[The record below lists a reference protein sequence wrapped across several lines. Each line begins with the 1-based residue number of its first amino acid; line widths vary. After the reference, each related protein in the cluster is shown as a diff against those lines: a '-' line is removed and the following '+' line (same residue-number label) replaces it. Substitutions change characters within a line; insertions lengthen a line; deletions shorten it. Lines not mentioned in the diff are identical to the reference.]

1 MDGLRV
7 VPGAAPLPGR
17 RRLLTALAWSAIAG
31 PPLPARALEE
41 VPYVKTPD
49 AVVDA
54 ILALAGVGPGDT
66 LYDLGS
72 GDGRIVIAAALRHG
86 TRGVGV
92 EIDPALVR
100 LSTERALA
108 AGVAERARFVQQ
120 DLFET
125 DFSGATVVTMY
136 LLPDVNLALRPRLLA
151 TLRPG
156 TRVVSH
162 DWDLGDWRPD
172 RTVVVP
178 VPDKPVGLEKSSR
191 VMLWVVPARVDGRW
205 RGLAAA
211 PSPAGPIELAIGQ
224 HFQQLNVEVSLGGA
238 AARRARATV
247 EGERIVFGT
256 DGDALRG
263 AARLAGDRLEG
274 ELVVDGRP
282 IRFVATR

>member
-1 MDGLRV
+1 MSRA
-7 VPGAAPLPGR
+7 VPSPGR
-17 RRLLTALAWSAIAG
+17 RLLLTALACPLAAA
-31 PPLPARALEE
+31 LPARALEE

-49 AVVDA
+49 AVVEA
-54 ILALAGVGPGDT
+54 ILALAGVGPADT

-100 LSTERALA
+100 LSNERARA

-125 DFSGATVVTMY
+125 DFSAATVVTMY

-191 VMLWVVPARVDGRW
+191 VMLWVVPAGVDGIWRGRVIALPHGSAPLEVSITQRYQQLSVQVAFDGRPASGEGRVDGTLVSFTAGTGADAMRFGGELRDGHIEGSAAIGAW
-205 RGLAAA
+205 RGRFSLA
-211 PSPAGPIELAIGQ
+211 
-224 HFQQLNVEVSLGGA
+224 
-238 AARRARATV
+238 R
-247 EGERIVFGT
+247 
-256 DGDALRG
+256 
-263 AARLAGDRLEG
+263 
-274 ELVVDGRP
+274 
-282 IRFVATR
+282 